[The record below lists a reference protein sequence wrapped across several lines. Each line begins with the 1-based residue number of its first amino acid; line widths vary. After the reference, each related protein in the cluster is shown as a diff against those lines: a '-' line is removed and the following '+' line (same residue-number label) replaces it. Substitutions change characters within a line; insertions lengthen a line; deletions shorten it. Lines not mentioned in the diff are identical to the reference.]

1 MSLNLPKISVI
12 TCTWNSVATLA
23 ETLDSIA
30 CQTYRNFEQVFVDG
44 GSTDGTLEM
53 IAERCPGATVLRDVR
68 GGISRAMNQGVLHS
82 TGDVFCHLHS
92 DDYFATADTLQKVAN
107 RFSAVT
113 ECMWLY
119 GSILIDRGGQAEAW
133 DARFRPFSHKA
144 YAMGSISVAHPAV
157 FMRRALFEEFGGFD
171 ETLKYAMDIDLWLRL
186 GQRYRPEVID
196 EALTVFR
203 DHPGSVSSANKLKAR
218 QEEWAVRRRYF
229 RSAPLQTAV
238 FGLRYLRR
246 NRRLRAEGVTG

>member
-1 MSLNLPKISVI
+1 MNEQTLKISVI

-30 CQTYRNFEQVFVDG
+30 RQTYLNLEQVFVDG

-53 IAERCPGATVLRDVR
+53 IAERCPDAIVLRDVR
-68 GGISRAMNQGVLHS
+68 GGISRAMNQGVLHA

-92 DDYFATADTLQKVAN
+92 DDYFAAKDTLGKVAK
-107 RFSAVT
+107 RFLDNPA
-113 ECMWLY
+113 CKWLY
-119 GSILIDRGGQAEAW
+119 GSILIDKGGRVEQW
-133 DARFRPFSHKA
+133 DARHGPFSHKA

-157 FMRRALFEEFGGFD
+157 FMRRALFDEFGGFD

-186 GQRYRPEVID
+186 GQRYQPEVLD

-229 RSAPLQTAV
+229 GSAPVQTLV

-246 NRRLRAEGVTG
+246 TRRLRAEGAAG